1 MLSESAVLSI
11 NVRNELTMASGLTK
25 DLFGVNIEAEVNLS
39 PGMQL
44 QLSNSQKI
52 TSLTIDELADSIIAT
67 IKNKYQSVCE

>member
-67 IKNKYQSVCE
+67 IKKQISICM